1 MQKIAMPQQ
10 TRFPRTKKTQ
20 SAIALHNISPQTT
33 QPQIR
38 EERELTLPPL
48 RVERETASAQPN
60 RSTRHRSTRRRS
72 TRCASVTTRL
82 SLQQRVKLSHS
93 EVRIAPRLVCW
104 WRYLYAL
111 DGRGGVAGSSFFC
124 CAELVVESAAAR
136 GILGERDPGAVGRH
150 CCCCC
155 LGFGFEGEM

>member
-1 MQKIAMPQQ
+1 MQPD
-10 TRFPRTKKTQ
+10 
-20 SAIALHNISPQTT
+20 
-33 QPQIR
+33 
-38 EERELTLPPL
+38 
-48 RVERETASAQPN
+48 
-60 RSTRHRSTRRRS
+60 RSTRR
-72 TRCASVTTRL
+72 ASVTTRL
-82 SLQQRVKLSHS
+82 PLQQRVKLSDG
-93 EVRIAPRLVCW
+93 EVRIARRLVCW
-104 WRYLYAL
+104 RRHLYAL